1 MQKKSAIIMTDILTF
16 ITVFLWCFYVIDN
29 FWLSILLTLPIF
41 GLFKTVFLII
51 SAKIKRK
58 HNPSVGEIFFRL
70 AVLTPEKQSELF
82 FNTFPEDK
90 RKRLSPTVFEAET
103 PQGKTVIAVNFK
115 LGETSADDLLKIKRA
130 TYGADGKIVVLGKF
144 PSRAVL
150 LTAKR
155 FGFSATYPRPKEIKK
170 LLVKHN
176 AVPEPIAA
184 AEKLKKEKTPFVLSN
199 VLHVLFSRAKIKYY
213 LFSAIVL
220 AAMSFFVP
228 SSVYYLVLS
237 GISAV
242 LAIGSAFVPE

>member
-1 MQKKSAIIMTDILTF
+1 MTDVLTF
-16 ITVFLWCFYVIDN
+16 ITVFLWCFYVIEN

-41 GLFKTVFLII
+41 GLFKTVFLLI

-58 HNPSVGEIFFRL
+58 QHPSVGEIFFRL

-82 FNTFPEDK
+82 FNLCPENK

-103 PQGKTVIAVNFK
+103 PDGKVIVAVNFK
-115 LGETSADDLLKIKRA
+115 LGETSADDLLRIKRA
-130 TYGADGKIVVLGKF
+130 TEGADGKIIVLGKF
-144 PSRAVL
+144 PARNVL

-155 FGFSATYPRPKEIKK
+155 FGFSATYPKPREIKNR
-170 LLVKHN
+170 LIKHN
-176 AVPEPIAA
+176 AIPEPIAA
-184 AEKLKKEKTPFVLSN
+184 AEKLQKEKTPFNLSN
-199 VLHVLFSRAKIKYY
+199 LLHVLFSRAKIKYY

-237 GISAV
+237 GISAI